1 MCDKQEQFVT
11 QTLLTNLKQF
21 VKVLMANKILILNA
35 LRMIIQVKIDFGLQC
50 VEKWMME
57 KIIYNHLA
65 LVKQQA
71 VGIQIGPCSNLL
83 KIGTKLF

>member
-35 LRMIIQVKIDFGLQC
+35 LRMIIQVKIYFGLRCIEKC
-50 VEKWMME
+50 VME
-57 KIIYNHLA
+57 KIFYNYHIEMEFFFHE
-65 LVKQQA
+65 Q
-71 VGIQIGPCSNLL
+71 IQCDLL
-83 KIGTKLF
+83 SHF